1 VGLLLRSIAVPL
13 LRRLALSSSIALSL
27 GAALVACAN
36 TEDKTSPKVVHDAG
50 DASVDTEPLDQGFVV
65 PDTTPDTHFDP
76 DAACLRDSHAGVRLP
91 PNILILFDR
100 SASMQL
106 CPDPSVTSCPA
117 EDKWTQATTAIQQLL
132 LTQPK
137 DLRVGLKFFGTTDD
151 SCTDA
156 DYARPDVALGPLSMT
171 MTQIN
176 CWTGRASCAGIS
188 PPSFSMYTEMA
199 PALRGAIAYMRA
211 VKVDG
216 QRLVILITDGDPTAC
231 DATNQVADV
240 ITAAANGFGGTPKIA
255 TYVIGVPGSTVQ
267 NLSQVAAAG
276 GGKRVPTCIGGTL
289 DPLNAC
295 HYQIGAGNVQAD
307 LQKALYDITNKAR
320 TCLFK
325 IPPSTGDAAT
335 FDPGQVNVDLTAGGT
350 TTELVRDVTHTNG
363 WDYTDGNTTITIF
376 GASCDTV
383 LYDNTS
389 LVDIVFGCPT
399 KTPA

>member
-1 VGLLLRSIAVPL
+1 
-13 LRRLALSSSIALSL
+13 
-27 GAALVACAN
+27 
-36 TEDKTSPKVVHDAG
+36 
-50 DASVDTEPLDQGFVV
+50 
-65 PDTTPDTHFDP
+65 
-76 DAACLRDSHAGVRLP
+76 
-91 PNILILFDR
+91 
-100 SASMQL
+100 
-106 CPDPSVTSCPA
+106 
-117 EDKWTQATTAIQQLL
+117 
-132 LTQPK
+132 
-137 DLRVGLKFFGTTDD
+137 
-151 SCTDA
+151 
-156 DYARPDVALGPLSMT
+156 MT